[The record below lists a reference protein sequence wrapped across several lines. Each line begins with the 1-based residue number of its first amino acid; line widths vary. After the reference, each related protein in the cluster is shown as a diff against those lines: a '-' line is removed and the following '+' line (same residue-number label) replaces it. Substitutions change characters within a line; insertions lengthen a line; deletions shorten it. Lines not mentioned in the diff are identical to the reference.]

1 MHEVEICEGVISSA
15 QRKMIQ
21 KLKLNTSYEEYRWT
35 LSVKLQKTKRKQWKG
50 SKPQTHLDAF

>member
-21 KLKLNTSYEEYRWT
+21 KLKLNTSYEEYRCT

-50 SKPQTHLDAF
+50 SKPQTDPDAF